1 MSAAGLK
8 GAAGFLTVV
17 GKGSSPDPRAFEWFP
32 VVGALLGAV
41 LGTIWWAAGHVF
53 STLVVAALVVGADL
67 ALTGLLHFDG
77 LVDSADG
84 LLAHLDRERRLEVMA
99 EPGVGAFG
107 VGVAGVVLIGRFAA
121 VASLVPAGIADSLLV
136 FGALWCTSRSLM
148 ILGAVSLRYARAG
161 EGGGLA
167 TAFLPRGAASTR
179 RTVAAGLVGLGVS
192 LVAFIAWRPVGG
204 AAAFGAEVVGAV
216 GVLLLARRRIGG
228 FTGDVLGAAGVI
240 AETLGLLVAAAKW

>member
-1 MSAAGLK
+1 MSAAGWR
-8 GAAGFLTVV
+8 GAASILTVV

-32 VVGALLGAV
+32 VIGALLGAA
-41 LGTIWWAAGHVF
+41 LGTIWWAAGHAF
-53 STLVVAALVVGADL
+53 PTLVVAALVVGADL
-67 ALTGLLHFDG
+67 GLTGLLHFDG

-107 VGVAGVVLIGRFAA
+107 VGVAGAVLIGRFAA
-121 VASLVPAGIADSLLV
+121 VASLAPAGIAVSVLL

-148 ILGAVSLRYARAG
+148 ILGAVCLPYARAG
-161 EGGGLA
+161 DGGGLA
-167 TAFLPRGAASTR
+167 TAFLPIGGASTR
-179 RTVAAGLVGLGVS
+179 RTVVAGILGLLGS
-192 LVAFIAWRPVGG
+192 LVAFLVWRPVGG
-204 AAAFGAEVVGAV
+204 AAAFGAEVIGAV
-216 GVLLLARRRIGG
+216 VVLLLARRRLGG